1 MDEQAIITLSIEGT
15 KLLLRGS
22 KEVLAALVAAIRYS
36 ADKMI
41 PARKCR
47 DFLTSTSEVRFISM
61 SDEAIETFKKAAR
74 PYGLRYLHFLRFAL
88 QSPYQ

>member
-36 ADKMI
+36 ADKMN
-41 PARKCR
+41 PGAKMPG
-47 DFLTSTSEVRFISM
+47 FF
-61 SDEAIETFKKAAR
+61 DEYIGGA
-74 PYGLRYLHFLRFAL
+74 LYLDER
-88 QSPYQ
+88 